1 MSLSTATAH
10 TTIPASLNSSSQI
23 RSKVSGP
30 CLLALQSDP
39 NTWRASEI
47 HINSKNCCGHIES
60 FVVPVHDGTV
70 EIRRTTLT
78 PANRVIPQLPT
89 VECCAE
95 TRRNGQVE
103 ITNVSEASYKVV
115 EQKYYSFLTEK
126 IENVLAGIAENPSQV
141 RWQADP
147 INGFKTVL
155 AGENIELSVKSNQL
169 SPRSRPT
176 KQDFR
181 VTARSTLCGGV
192 SRGFSGELAQEVFEA
207 ARQSLS

>member
-1 MSLSTATAH
+1 M
-10 TTIPASLNSSSQI
+10 
-23 RSKVSGP
+23 
-30 CLLALQSDP
+30 
-39 NTWRASEI
+39 
-47 HINSKNCCGHIES
+47 
-60 FVVPVHDGTV
+60 
-70 EIRRTTLT
+70 
-78 PANRVIPQLPT
+78 
-89 VECCAE
+89 
-95 TRRNGQVE
+95 
-103 ITNVSEASYKVV
+103 
-115 EQKYYSFLTEK
+115 
-126 IENVLAGIAENPSQV
+126 LAGIAENPSQV

>member
-1 MSLSTATAH
+1 
-10 TTIPASLNSSSQI
+10 
-23 RSKVSGP
+23 
-30 CLLALQSDP
+30 LLALQSDP